1 MQTEKEIKRLTE
13 AHRISDFLIRYDKIN
28 KIKFQIIMNIKYNKA
43 LWFVTIL
50 AIVMLIPFLGL
61 TEFNTKGEPREAV
74 VAYTMLEHGNWI
86 LPINNG
92 GDIPYKPPFFHW
104 CIAFFSLFA
113 GHVSEFTSRLPSAV
127 SLILMTIGGFIF
139 FAKRKDTQTSLIA
152 AILTLTAFE
161 VHRAGINCRV
171 DMVNTAFMVGAMY
184 LLYRWWEKGKH
195 QLPWLA
201 ILCMS
206 GATLTKGPVGIILPC
221 FVMGVFMLTQR
232 ENFWGIVWRMAA
244 TAVLSLIIPFCWY
257 YAAYLQGGNE
267 FLELVKEENID
278 RFMGK
283 MAYESHENPAWYNL
297 LTLITGWLPYTLLL
311 LFSLFILPWKKFSKS
326 KFVENAKKATPL
338 QVFTWLAFLL
348 VLFFYCIPKSKR
360 SVYLLPCY
368 PFMAYLIAEYIVW
381 MMKEKM
387 GAFKVYAGVIASL
400 AILLIVAR
408 IAVSCGLI
416 PDTIFHGRHA
426 AENAAML
433 HALEK
438 GPQSIAEGIGYLFFI
453 LCIYGIYATFQSL
466 RRNHTGSIVGH
477 TLVTIIS
484 LFLILDSTLQP
495 TVLNTKA
502 DKRWAPVIEKKFDTS
517 KLYSYMSIDMLHFF
531 SLNFYLGDKIQQ
543 FDKTLPQDGVVMV
556 PEDNLQ
562 DFMEKFGKGYT
573 FQKVWEIPRA
583 VESRCPVGFYRFV
596 KTSANLACN

>member
-1 MQTEKEIKRLTE
+1 
-13 AHRISDFLIRYDKIN
+13 
-28 KIKFQIIMNIKYNKA
+28 MNIKYNKA
-43 LWFVTIL
+43 LWLIIIL
-50 AIVMLIPFLGL
+50 AIVMMIPFLGL
-61 TEFNTKGEPREAV
+61 SDFNTKGEPREAV

-104 CIAFFSLFA
+104 CIAFFSLIA
-113 GHVSEFTSRLPSAV
+113 GHVNEYTSRLPSAV
-127 SLILMTIGGFIF
+127 SLVLMTIGGFVF
-139 FAKRKDTQTSLIA
+139 YAKRKDTQTSLIT

-161 VHRAGINCRV
+161 VHRAGMNCRV
-171 DMVNTAFMVGAMY
+171 DMVNSALMVGAMY

-232 ENFWGIVWRMAA
+232 ENFWGIVWRMAL
-244 TAVLSLIIPFCWY
+244 TALLSLVIPFCWY
-257 YAAYLQGGNE
+257 YAAYLQGGDE
-267 FLELVKEENID
+267 FLRLVKEENID

-311 LFSLFILPWKKFSKS
+311 LFSLFILPWKKFSKTR
-326 KFVENAKKATPL
+326 FLENAKKATPL

-381 MMKEKM
+381 MMKKKM
-387 GAFKVYAGVIASL
+387 GSIKVYAGVIASL
-400 AILLIVAR
+400 AVILV
-408 IAVSCGLI
+408 IATLVIRAGCI
-416 PDTIFHGRHA
+416 PDTIFHGKHA
-426 AENAAML
+426 ADNIAML
-433 HALEK
+433 HA
-438 GPQSIAEGIGYLFFI
+438 IGESHSFLFNVCQMFLI
-453 LCIYGIYATFQSL
+453 IGAYHIFKALKKKETSQMMRY
-466 RRNHTGSIVGH
+466 
-477 TLVTIIS
+477 TLVMIIAI
-484 LFLILDSTLQP
+484 FITLDSTLQP
-495 TVLNTKA
+495 AVLNTKA
-502 DKRWAPVIEKKFDTS
+502 DKHLAPVIEKKFDTG
-517 KLYSYMSIDMLHFF
+517 KLYSYMSIEMMHFF

-543 FDKTLPQDGVVMV
+543 FDKVLPQDGVLMI
-556 PEDNLQ
+556 PEGDMP
-562 DFMEKFGKGYT
+562 DFKEKFGKDYT
-573 FQKVWEIPRA
+573 LQKVWEVRKL
-583 VESRCPVGFYRFV
+583 VECHHPVGFYRFV
-596 KTSANLACN
+596 KTSANIAQNR

>member
-1 MQTEKEIKRLTE
+1 
-13 AHRISDFLIRYDKIN
+13 
-28 KIKFQIIMNIKYNKA
+28 MNIKYNKA
-43 LWFVTIL
+43 LWIVTIL

-139 FAKRKDTQTSLIA
+139 FAKRKDTQTSLIT

-244 TAVLSLIIPFCWY
+244 TAVLSLVIPFCWY

-387 GAFKVYAGVIASL
+387 GALKVYAGVIASL
-400 AILLIVAR
+400 AVILV
-408 IAVSCGLI
+408 IATLVIRTGCI
-416 PDTIFHGRHA
+416 PDTIFHGKHA
-426 AENAAML
+426 ADNIAML
-433 HALEK
+433 HA
-438 GPQSIAEGIGYLFFI
+438 IGDSHSFLFNVCQMFLLI
-453 LCIYGIYATFQSL
+453 GAYHIFKALKKKETSQMMKY
-466 RRNHTGSIVGH
+466 
-477 TLVTIIS
+477 TLVMIIAI
-484 LFLILDSTLQP
+484 FITLDSTLQP
-495 TVLNTKA
+495 AVLNTKA
-502 DKRWAPVIEKKFDTS
+502 DKHLAPVIEKKFDTS
-517 KLYSYMSIDMLHFF
+517 KLYSYMSVDMLHFF

-543 FDKTLPQDGVVMV
+543 FDKVLPQDGVLMI
-556 PEDNLQ
+556 PEEDMP
-562 DFMEKFGKGYT
+562 DFKEKFGKDYT
-573 FQKVWEIPRA
+573 FQKVWEVKRL
-583 VESRCPVGFYRFV
+583 VECRHPVGFYRFV
-596 KTSANLACN
+596 KTSANIALIK

>member
-1 MQTEKEIKRLTE
+1 
-13 AHRISDFLIRYDKIN
+13 
-28 KIKFQIIMNIKYNKA
+28 MNIKYNKA
-43 LWFVTIL
+43 LWLITIL

-61 TEFNTKGEPREAV
+61 SDFNTKGEPREAV

-104 CIAFFSLFA
+104 CIAFFSLFI
-113 GHVSEFTSRLPSAV
+113 GYVNEYTSRLPSAV
-127 SLILMTIGGFIF
+127 SLVLMTIGGFVF
-139 FAKRKDTQTSLIA
+139 YAKRKDTQISLIA

-232 ENFWGIVWRMAA
+232 ENFWGIVWRMAL
-244 TAVLSLIIPFCWY
+244 TALLSLIIPFCWY
-257 YAAYLQGGNE
+257 YAAYLQGGDE
-267 FLELVKEENID
+267 FLRLVKEENID

-297 LTLITGWLPYTLLL
+297 LTLVMGWAPYTLLL
-311 LFSLFILPWKKFSKS
+311 LFSLFILPWKKFSKTR
-326 KFVENAKKATPL
+326 FLENAKKATPL

-387 GAFKVYAGVIASL
+387 GAIKVYAGVIASL
-400 AILLIVAR
+400 AVILV
-408 IAVSCGLI
+408 IATLVIRAGGI
-416 PDTIFHGRHA
+416 PDTIFHGKHA
-426 AENAAML
+426 ADNITML
-433 HALEK
+433 HAIGE
-438 GPQSIAEGIGYLFFI
+438 STHGILFYVCNVFLI
-453 LCIYGIYATFQSL
+453 IGAYHIFKALKKKETSQMMRY
-466 RRNHTGSIVGH
+466 
-477 TLVTIIS
+477 TLVMIIAI
-484 LFLILDSTLQP
+484 FITLDSTLQP
-495 TVLNTKA
+495 AVLNTKA
-502 DKRWAPVIEKKFDTS
+502 DKHLAPVIEKKFDTS
-517 KLYSYMSIDMLHFF
+517 KLYSYMSVDMLHFF

-543 FDKTLPQDGVVMV
+543 FDKVLPQDGVLMI
-556 PEDNLQ
+556 PEEDMP
-562 DFMEKFGKGYT
+562 DFKEKFGKDYT
-573 FQKVWEIPRA
+573 FQKVWEVRRL
-583 VESRCPVGFYRFV
+583 VEWHHPVGFYQFV
-596 KTSANLACN
+596 KTSANIAQKK

>member
-1 MQTEKEIKRLTE
+1 
-13 AHRISDFLIRYDKIN
+13 
-28 KIKFQIIMNIKYNKA
+28 MNIKYNKA
-43 LWFVTIL
+43 LWIVTIL

-61 TEFNTKGEPREAV
+61 TDFNTKGEPREAV

-139 FAKRKDTQTSLIA
+139 FAKRKDTQTSLIT

-232 ENFWGIVWRMAA
+232 ENFWGIVWRMAT

-387 GAFKVYAGVIASL
+387 GAIKVYAGVIASL
-400 AILLIVAR
+400 AVILV
-408 IAVSCGLI
+408 IATLVIRAGGI
-416 PDTIFHGRHA
+416 PDTIFHGKHA
-426 AENAAML
+426 ADNIAML
-433 HALEK
+433 HAIRE
-438 GPQSIAEGIGYLFFI
+438 STHGILFYVCNVFLI
-453 LCIYGIYATFQSL
+453 IGAYHIFKALKKKETSQMMKY
-466 RRNHTGSIVGH
+466 
-477 TLVTIIS
+477 TLVMIIAI
-484 LFLILDSTLQP
+484 FITLDSTLQP
-495 TVLNTKA
+495 AVLNTKA
-502 DKRWAPVIEKKFDTS
+502 DKHLAPVIEKKFDTG
-517 KLYSYMSIDMLHFF
+517 KLYSYMSIEMMHFF

-543 FDKTLPQDGVVMV
+543 FDKVLPQEGVLMI
-556 PEDNLQ
+556 PEEDMP
-562 DFMEKFGKGYT
+562 DFLEKFGKDYT
-573 FQKVWEIPRA
+573 FQKVWKVRKT
-583 VESRCPVGFYRFV
+583 VEWHNKVGFYRFV
-596 KTSANLACN
+596 KTSANIALNK

>member
-1 MQTEKEIKRLTE
+1 
-13 AHRISDFLIRYDKIN
+13 
-28 KIKFQIIMNIKYNKA
+28 MNIKYNKA
-43 LWFVTIL
+43 LWLITIL

-61 TEFNTKGEPREAV
+61 TDFNTKGEPREAV

-104 CIAFFSLFA
+104 CIAFFSLFI
-113 GHVSEFTSRLPSAV
+113 GHVNEFTSRLPSAV
-127 SLILMTIGGFIF
+127 SLVLMTIGGFVF
-139 FAKRKDTQTSLIA
+139 YAKRKETQISLIA

-232 ENFWGIVWRMAA
+232 ENFWGIVWRMAL
-244 TAVLSLIIPFCWY
+244 TALLSLIIPFCWY
-257 YAAYLQGGNE
+257 YAAYLQGGDE
-267 FLELVKEENID
+267 FLRLVKEENID

-311 LFSLFILPWKKFSKS
+311 LFSLFILPWKKFSKTR
-326 KFVENAKKATPL
+326 FLENAKKATPL

-387 GAFKVYAGVIASL
+387 GALKVYAGVIASL
-400 AILLIVAR
+400 AVILV
-408 IAVSCGLI
+408 IATLVIRTGCI
-416 PDTIFHGRHA
+416 PDTIFHGKHA
-426 AENAAML
+426 ADNIAML
-433 HALEK
+433 HA
-438 GPQSIAEGIGYLFFI
+438 IGESHSFLFNVCQMFLLI
-453 LCIYGIYATFQSL
+453 GAYHIFKALKKKE
-466 RRNHTGSIVGH
+466 TGHIVKC
-477 TLVTIIS
+477 TLVMVIAIFIT
-484 LFLILDSTLQP
+484 LDSTLQP
-495 TVLNTKA
+495 AVLNTKA
-502 DKRWAPVIEKKFDTS
+502 DKHLAPVIEKKFDTN
-517 KLYSYMSIDMLHFF
+517 KLYSYMSVDMLHFF

-543 FDKTLPQDGVVMV
+543 FDKVLPQDGVLMI
-556 PEDNLQ
+556 PEEDMPN
-562 DFMEKFGKGYT
+562 FKEKFGKDYT
-573 FQKVWEIPRA
+573 FQKVWEVKRL
-583 VESRCPVGFYRFV
+583 VECRHPVGFYRFV
-596 KTSANLACN
+596 KTSANIALNK

>member
-1 MQTEKEIKRLTE
+1 
-13 AHRISDFLIRYDKIN
+13 
-28 KIKFQIIMNIKYNKA
+28 MNIKYNKA
-43 LWFVTIL
+43 LWLIIIL
-50 AIVMLIPFLGL
+50 AIVMMTPFLGL
-61 TEFNTKGEPREAV
+61 SDFNIKGEPREAV

-104 CIAFFSLFA
+104 CIAFFSLIA
-113 GHVSEFTSRLPSAV
+113 GHVNEYTSRLPSAV
-127 SLILMTIGGFIF
+127 SLVLMTIGGFVF
-139 FAKRKDTQTSLIA
+139 YAKRKDTQTSLIA

-161 VHRAGINCRV
+161 VHRAGMNCRV
-171 DMVNTAFMVGAMY
+171 DMVNSALMVGAMY

-232 ENFWGIVWRMAA
+232 ENFWGIVWRMAL
-244 TAVLSLIIPFCWY
+244 TALLSLIIPFCWY
-257 YAAYLQGGNE
+257 YAAYLQGGDE
-267 FLELVKEENID
+267 FLRLVKEENID

-311 LFSLFILPWKKFSKS
+311 LFSLFILPWKKFSKNR
-326 KFVENAKKATPL
+326 FLENAKKATPL

-387 GAFKVYAGVIASL
+387 GAIKVYAGVIASL
-400 AILLIVAR
+400 AIILV
-408 IAVSCGLI
+408 IATLVIRAGGI
-416 PDTIFHGRHA
+416 PDTIFHGKHA
-426 AENAAML
+426 ADNIAML
-433 HALEK
+433 HAIGE
-438 GPQSIAEGIGYLFFI
+438 STHGILFYVCNVFLI
-453 LCIYGIYATFQSL
+453 IGAYHIFKALKKKETSQMMRY
-466 RRNHTGSIVGH
+466 
-477 TLVTIIS
+477 TLVMIIAI
-484 LFLILDSTLQP
+484 FITLDSTLQP
-495 TVLNTKA
+495 AVLNTKA
-502 DKRWAPVIEKKFDTS
+502 DKHLAPVIEKKFDTS
-517 KLYSYMSIDMLHFF
+517 KLYSYMSVDMLHFF

-543 FDKTLPQDGVVMV
+543 FDKVLPQDGVLMIPESDV
-556 PEDNLQ
+556 P
-562 DFMEKFGKGYT
+562 DFKEKFGRDYT
-573 FQKVWEIPRA
+573 FQKVWEVKKT
-583 VESRCPVGFYRFV
+583 VEWHSKVGFYKFV
-596 KTSANLACN
+596 KTSANIAQNK

>member
-1 MQTEKEIKRLTE
+1 
-13 AHRISDFLIRYDKIN
+13 
-28 KIKFQIIMNIKYNKA
+28 MNIKYNKA
-43 LWFVTIL
+43 LWLIIIL
-50 AIVMLIPFLGL
+50 AIVMMIPFLGL
-61 TEFNTKGEPREAV
+61 SDFNTKGEPREAV

-104 CIAFFSLFA
+104 CIAFFSLIA
-113 GHVSEFTSRLPSAV
+113 GHVNEYTSRLPSAV
-127 SLILMTIGGFIF
+127 SLVLMTIGGFVF
-139 FAKRKDTQTSLIA
+139 YAKRKDTQTSLIA

-171 DMVNTAFMVGAMY
+171 DMVNSALMVGAMY

-232 ENFWGIVWRMAA
+232 ENFWGIVWRMAL
-244 TAVLSLIIPFCWY
+244 TALLSLIIPFCWY
-257 YAAYLQGGNE
+257 YAAYLQGGDE
-267 FLELVKEENID
+267 FLRLVKEENID

-311 LFSLFILPWKKFSKS
+311 LFSLFILPWKKFSKTR
-326 KFVENAKKATPL
+326 FLENAKKATPL

-381 MMKEKM
+381 MMKKKM
-387 GAFKVYAGVIASL
+387 GAIKVYAGVIASL
-400 AILLIVAR
+400 TIILV
-408 IAVSCGLI
+408 IATLVIRAGGI
-416 PDTIFHGRHA
+416 PDTIFHGKHA
-426 AENAAML
+426 ADNIAML
-433 HALEK
+433 HAIGE
-438 GPQSIAEGIGYLFFI
+438 STHGILFYVCYMFLI
-453 LCIYGIYATFQSL
+453 IGAYHTFKAL
-466 RRNHTGSIVGH
+466 KKKETEHIVKC
-477 TLVTIIS
+477 TLVMIIAI
-484 LFLILDSTLQP
+484 FITLDSTLQP
-495 TVLNTKA
+495 AVLNTKA
-502 DKRWAPVIEKKFDTS
+502 DKHLAPVIEKKFDTS
-517 KLYSYMSIDMLHFF
+517 KLYSYMSVEMMHFF

-543 FDKTLPQDGVVMV
+543 FDKVLPQDGVLMI
-556 PEDNLQ
+556 PEGDMP
-562 DFMEKFGKGYT
+562 DFKEKFGKDYT
-573 FQKVWEIPRA
+573 FQKVWEVKKT
-583 VESRCPVGFYRFV
+583 VEWHSKVGFYKFV
-596 KTSANLACN
+596 KTSANIAQNK

>member
-1 MQTEKEIKRLTE
+1 
-13 AHRISDFLIRYDKIN
+13 
-28 KIKFQIIMNIKYNKA
+28 MNANYKKS
-43 LWFVTIL
+43 LWFITIL

-61 TEFNTKGEPREAV
+61 TDFNTKGEPREAV

-104 CIAFFSLFA
+104 CIAFFSLFI
-113 GHVSEFTSRLPSAV
+113 GHVNEFTSRLPSAI
-127 SLILMTIGGFIF
+127 SLILMTIGGFVF

-152 AILTLTAFE
+152 ALLTLTAFE
-161 VHRAGINCRV
+161 VHRAGVNCRV
-171 DMVNTAFMVGAMY
+171 DMVNTAFIVGAMY

-232 ENFWGIVWRMAA
+232 ENFWGIVWRMAL

-257 YAAYLQGGNE
+257 YAAYQQGGDA
-267 FLELVKEENID
+267 FLQLVKEENID
-278 RFMGK
+278 RFLGK
-283 MAYESHENPAWYNL
+283 MSYESHENPAWYNL
-297 LTLITGWLPYTLLL
+297 LTLVTGWLPYTLLL

-326 KFVENAKKATPL
+326 RFVENAKKATPL

-381 MMKEKM
+381 MMKEKV
-387 GAFKVYAGVIASL
+387 GVLKVYAWTMGILS
-400 AILLIVAR
+400 ILLFLAFLLVW
-408 IAVSCGLI
+408 SGNI
-416 PDTIFHGRHA
+416 PDSIFHGKHA
-426 AENAAML
+426 ADNITML
-433 HALEK
+433 HAIKDIPLISVGMLVILCATAIGAHAFTSVIKHE
-438 GPQSIAEGIGYLFFI
+438 SIASITYKTFA
-453 LCIYGIYATFQSL
+453 CIVMIFLSL
-466 RRNHTGSIVGH
+466 
-477 TLVTIIS
+477 
-484 LFLILDSTLQP
+484 DAAYQP
-495 TVLNTKA
+495 AILNTKA
-502 DKRWAPVIEKKFDTS
+502 DKHWAPVIEKKFDTN
-517 KLYSYMSIDMLHFF
+517 KLYSYVSIKDLHFF

-556 PEDNLQ
+556 SKDDLQ

-573 FQKVWEIPRA
+573 YQKVWELPRT
-583 VESRCPVGFYRFV
+583 VEIRCPVGFYRFV
-596 KTSANLACN
+596 RTEANLAFK